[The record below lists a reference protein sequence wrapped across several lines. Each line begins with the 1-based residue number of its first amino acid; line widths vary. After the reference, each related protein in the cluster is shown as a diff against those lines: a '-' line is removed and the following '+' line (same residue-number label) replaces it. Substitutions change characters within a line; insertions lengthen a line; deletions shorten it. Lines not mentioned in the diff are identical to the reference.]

1 VTVLPAHRLTRR
13 AMLVAGTALA
23 TGLAAAA
30 CASAPVATPQ
40 RDTDGLLVHGQADYE
55 WPLVD
60 LEGTAVSLAAHR
72 GAVVFI
78 NMWATWCAPCVREL
92 ASIQALRD
100 ALAADGAGEDVRFL
114 LVSPEDS
121 ETVRRFVQR
130 HAYALPFY
138 IEAAPLPRA
147 FGLEALPTSYVV
159 DRRGRIVLKHRG
171 ATEWNRPAVIAFLR
185 ALAQERATATPLLP
199 ASPGD
204 AGAAPD
210 GVGAYSRR
218 RGPVTP

>member
-1 VTVLPAHRLTRR
+1 VNVFPVHRLARR
-13 AMLVAGTALA
+13 AVLLAGAALA
-23 TGLAAAA
+23 VAFATA
-30 CASAPVATPQ
+30 CASAPAAAPR
-40 RDTDGLLVHGQADYE
+40 RDADGLLVQGQADYD
-55 WPLVD
+55 WHLFDV
-60 LEGTAVSLAAHR
+60 EGSAASLADHR

-92 ASIQALRD
+92 ASIQALRET
-100 ALAADGAGEDVRFL
+100 LAGSGNEIRFL
-114 LVSPEDS
+114 LVSPEDR

-130 HAYALPFY
+130 HGYALPFY
-138 IEAAPLPRA
+138 TEATPLPRA

-171 ATEWNRPAVIAFLR
+171 ATEWNQPAVIAFLR

-199 ASPGD
+199 AAPGD

-210 GVGAYSRR
+210 GAGAFSSRR
-218 RGPVTP
+218 DSVTP